1 MPLYK
6 ILPVLLLFCFTNLT
20 AQVPQPPPPID
31 SVMLDNKIF
40 TKVEVE
46 ADFPGGND
54 AWRKYLIKNLNP
66 DVPANNNAPVGKF
79 TVVVKFVVSKDGSLS
94 GIQAETNM
102 GYGMEQ
108 EVLRIIQ
115 RSGNW
120 APAYQN
126 KRPVNAYRR
135 QPVTFL
141 VEDDGFTI
149 NTKQPYTLFAG
160 ENMIYVDAGKRNKG
174 NLRLS
179 ISEGTI
185 TPTDDE
191 GYYIVR
197 LKETGRVIINIFNT
211 KNNHKIGAASF
222 EVKKK
227 D

>member
-1 MPLYK
+1 MSLHK
-6 ILPVLLLFCFTNLT
+6 ILPVLFLLCGYTLI
-20 AQVPQPPPPID
+20 AQVPPPPPPMD
-31 SVMLDNKIF
+31 SIMVDNKIF
-40 TKVEVE
+40 TKVDVE
-46 ADFPGGND
+46 ADFVGGND
-54 AWRKYLIKNLNP
+54 AWRKYLVKNLNP
-66 DVPANNNAPVGKF
+66 EVPANNNAPAGKY
-79 TVVVKFVVSKDGSLS
+79 TVIVKFVVSRDGSLS
-94 GIQAETNM
+94 DINAETNM

-108 EVLRIIQ
+108 EVIRIIQ
-115 RSGNW
+115 RSGSW
-120 APAYQN
+120 TPAYQN
-126 KRPVNAYRR
+126 KRTVNAYRR

-149 NTKQPYTLFAG
+149 NTKQPYTLFSG

-197 LKETGRVIINIFNT
+197 LKETGRVIIRIYNS
-211 KNNHKIGAASF
+211 KNNNEIGAASF

-227 D
+227 N